1 MRNRLISSILAAI
14 ILMLSVASLC
24 VAEDDSNNGTP
35 AFLVYYAAVSHVLK
49 HDQGCFDQLMSSEHI
64 DNISNFW
71 WGYIMKECFSYMN
84 SEFNIISNTFKSRDD
99 IKIETDKVRRQCAMA
114 VIYDNWDRINLTI
127 VKDPIKECNK
137 KTVKP

>member
-1 MRNRLISSILAAI
+1 
-14 ILMLSVASLC
+14 
-24 VAEDDSNNGTP
+24 
-35 AFLVYYAAVSHVLK
+35 
-49 HDQGCFDQLMSSEHI
+49 
-64 DNISNFW
+64 
-71 WGYIMKECFSYMN
+71 MKECFSYMN

-127 VKDPIKECNK
+127 VKDPIKECIK